1 MATSDPTWPATV
13 RYAFLVGGEL
23 SDRVL
28 AAFPELQVSE
38 TTHAHTTLYGP
49 VRSPTELRGML
60 ARFDALGLTL
70 VEMRRLP
77 D

>member
-1 MATSDPTWPATV
+1 MAETDPGWPAHV

-23 SDRVL
+23 SERAL
-28 AAFPELQVSE
+28 AAFPELQMSGTVP
-38 TTHAHTTLYGP
+38 AYTTLYGP
-49 VRSPTELRGML
+49 VRTPTELRGML
-60 ARFDALGLTL
+60 ARFDALGLTV

>member
-1 MATSDPTWPATV
+1 MAQSDPGWPATV

-23 SDRVL
+23 SERVL

-38 TTHAHTTLYGP
+38 TARAHTTLYGP

-60 ARFDALGLTL
+60 ARFDSLGLT
-70 VEMRRLP
+70 VIEMRRLP

>member
-1 MATSDPTWPATV
+1 MATSDSGWPATV

-23 SDRVL
+23 SERVL

-38 TTHAHTTLYGP
+38 TAHTTLYGP

>member
-1 MATSDPTWPATV
+1 MATSDAGWPETV

-23 SDRVL
+23 SERAL
-28 AAFPELQVSE
+28 AAFPELQVSD
-38 TTHAHTTLYGP
+38 TAHAHTTLYGP
-49 VRSPTELRGML
+49 VRNPTELRGML
-60 ARFDALGLTL
+60 ARFDALGLTI

>member
-1 MATSDPTWPATV
+1 MVTPGSDWPATV

-23 SDRVL
+23 SERAL

-38 TTHAHTTLYGP
+38 TAHARTTLYGP

>member
-1 MATSDPTWPATV
+1 MTTSDSAWHASV

-23 SDRVL
+23 SERVL
-28 AAFPELQVSE
+28 AAFPELKVSE
-38 TTHAHTTLYGP
+38 TAVAHTTLYGP
-49 VRSPTELRGML
+49 VRNPTELRGML

>member
-1 MATSDPTWPATV
+1 MATSDPGRPTTV

-23 SDRVL
+23 SERVL

-38 TTHAHTTLYGP
+38 TAHAHTTLYGP
-49 VRSPTELRGML
+49 VRDNTELRGML
-60 ARFDALGLTL
+60 ARFDALGLSL